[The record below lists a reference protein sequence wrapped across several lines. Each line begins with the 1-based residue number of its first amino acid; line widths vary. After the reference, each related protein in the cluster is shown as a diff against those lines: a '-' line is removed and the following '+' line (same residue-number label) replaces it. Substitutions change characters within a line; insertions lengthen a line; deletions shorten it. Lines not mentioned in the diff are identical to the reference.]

1 MRVVLYF
8 TCMFFLLIGGKQSL
22 YADKHQNKTSTSY
35 NHYQNYS
42 HSLNF
47 SNKEQFNSIIEESD
61 LDVEEE
67 HFGEDLH
74 DEFDAKVWYSNKH
87 SNNVWFGCTSN
98 RYVSNYY
105 TSHIPI
111 SPFLCSNPTPIFI
124 QLQVLRI

>member
-1 MRVVLYF
+1 MRVVLYIF
-8 TCMFFLLIGGKQSL
+8 GLFFLLIGGKQSL
-22 YADKHQNKTSTSY
+22 YADKQQNKAIASY

-42 HSLNF
+42 RSLKL
-47 SNKEQFNSIIEESD
+47 SNKEQFNTIFEESD

-74 DEFDAKVWYSNKH
+74 DEFDAKVWNVKKH
-87 SNNVWFGCTSN
+87 LNGLGYWYTSN

-105 TSHIPI
+105 NSLIPI

-124 QLQVLRI
+124 KLQVLRI